1 MFAVVAVH
9 TVPEKQLF
17 SCLIQTNPYFNWDKQ
32 EPDWKTGVQIWNH
45 DYADGKTIFYQGE
58 NYCFKVQS

>member
-32 EPDWKTGVQIWNH
+32 EPDWKTGVQIWNC
-45 DYADGKTIFYQGE
+45 DYADGKTIFYKGE
-58 NYCFKVQS
+58 N